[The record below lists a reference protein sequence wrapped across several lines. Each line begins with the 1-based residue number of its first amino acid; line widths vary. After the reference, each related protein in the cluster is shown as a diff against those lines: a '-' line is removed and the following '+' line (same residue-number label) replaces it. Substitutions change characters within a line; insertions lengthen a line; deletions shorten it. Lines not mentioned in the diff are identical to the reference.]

1 MVDSAIRNTG
11 PGAFAGSA
19 QIPSFA
25 RWDLARSEAD
35 RLTARYNA
43 PPIPV
48 LEIAESNGVDVVFAS
63 FGAHNQKVAGFC
75 DFKAAKLYVNKED
88 KQERQF
94 FTIAHELGHWLL
106 HRGIFLAHPAQ
117 YPVLPRFQSV
127 ENHSPMEKE
136 ANQFAANLLVP
147 ERLLRPVM
155 KAPIATLASIFRV
168 SRTMMEFRIQN
179 VRG

>member
-1 MVDSAIRNTG
+1 MVDGPIRNSG
-11 PGAFAGSA
+11 VSASAGSA

-48 LEIAESNGVDVVFAS
+48 LEIAESNGVDVVFAN
-63 FGAHNQKVAGFC
+63 FGASNQKVAGFC

-88 KQERQF
+88 RQERQF

-106 HRGIFLAHPAQ
+106 HRGIFLAHPDR
-117 YPVLPRFQSV
+117 YPVLPRFQNVDS
-127 ENHSPMEKE
+127 HSPMEQE
-136 ANQFAANLLVP
+136 ANHFAANLLVP
-147 ERLLRPVM
+147 ERLLRPVKM
-155 KAPIATLASIFRV
+155 APVATLASIFRV